1 MVAQAAKVQT
11 RILATGSPNSL
22 DSQPGFRSTVRHS
35 MRHTQFDRGFTLIE
49 ILVVIVI
56 VATVMSIAML
66 SFGILGNDRDLQT
79 EAKRFAALTEVVQ
92 DEASMQGREFGI
104 ELMTAGYRFVE
115 YDALTG
121 QWADVP
127 GDDILRLR
135 GLPEDVEFEL
145 FLEDKRI
152 VLDDDPSPFDDP
164 DKDKGRSA
172 SDVYTP
178 HLLIY
183 SSGDAT
189 PFELHIW
196 RQFDDSRVIL
206 RGDALGAVEILRS
219 DED

>member
-1 MVAQAAKVQT
+1 
-11 RILATGSPNSL
+11 
-22 DSQPGFRSTVRHS
+22 
-35 MRHTQFDRGFTLIE
+35 MRYLRFDRGFTLIE
-49 ILVVIVI
+49 LLIVMVI
-56 VATVMSIAML
+56 VATVVSIAML

-79 EAKRFAALTEVVQ
+79 EGQRFAALMEVVQ

-135 GLPEDVEFEL
+135 ALPEDIEFEL
-145 FLEDKRI
+145 FIEDRRIPLES
-152 VLDDDPSPFDDP
+152 DPATFDDP
-164 DKDKGRSA
+164 EMASGRSA
-172 SDVYTP
+172 TDVYSP
-178 HLLIY
+178 HLLVY

-196 RQFDDSRVIL
+196 RRFDDSRVIL
-206 RGDALGAVEILRS
+206 RGDALGTVENVKL
-219 DED
+219 DEE

>member
-1 MVAQAAKVQT
+1 
-11 RILATGSPNSL
+11 
-22 DSQPGFRSTVRHS
+22 
-35 MRHTQFDRGFTLIE
+35 MRYLRFDRGFTLIE
-49 ILVVIVI
+49 LLIVMVI
-56 VATVMSIAML
+56 VATVVSIAML

-79 EAKRFAALTEVVQ
+79 EGKRFAALMEVVQ

-115 YDALTG
+115 YDALSG

-135 GLPEDVEFEL
+135 ALPEDIEFEL
-145 FLEDKRI
+145 FLEDRRI
-152 VLDDDPSPFDDP
+152 QLDSDPATFDDNEVSA
-164 DKDKGRSA
+164 GRSA
-172 SDVYTP
+172 TDVYSP

-196 RQFDDSRVIL
+196 RRFDDSRVVL
-206 RGDALGAVEILRS
+206 RGDALGTVENVKP
-219 DED
+219 DEE